1 MYVIVPTVLPTLF
14 MVNYNIIFIII
25 IIWFLICLD
34 ENSRYERR
42 LSNGAL
48 LNETA
53 QFLSMEKDLYTYDCW
68 LNSIS
73 FEFLFSLSPSLKSLL
88 WVENIR
94 LYFVKNI
101 QTDAQEPRDQQGG
114 HAFPSIL
121 PNPPSPNPPKKQN
134 NNNNNNKKTKKQNKG
149 KQNKI
154 K

>member
-121 PNPPSPNPPKKQN
+121 PNPPSPTPQKNKTTTTTTTKQKN
-134 NNNNNNKKTKKQNKG
+134 KTKENKT
-149 KQNKI
+149 K
-154 K
+154 

>member
-121 PNPPSPNPPKKQN
+121 PKPPSPNPPKKQ